1 MSAKA
6 AGKGQLWILLA
17 ATCAVFIW
25 SGINPHHR
33 ITWALEV
40 APVFFGLVLL
50 AATYQRFPLTGLL
63 YVLLFVHA
71 VILLVGGHY
80 TYARVPLG
88 FWAQDVFDMARN
100 NYDRLGHVAQG
111 FVPAIL
117 AREIL
122 IRCSPVKRGGWLLL
136 SVTSICLAFSA
147 FYEMIEWWVA
157 IVSGEEAVSFLATQ
171 GDPWDTQW
179 DMFLALCGALAA
191 QWLLGKTHDRA
202 LKDKRYA

>member
-1 MSAKA
+1 MSAPPA
-6 AGKGQLWILLA
+6 RRLLWGLLA
-17 ATCAVFIW
+17 ATLGILVW
-25 SGINPHHR
+25 SGIRPHDR

-40 APVFFGLVLL
+40 APVVIGLL
-50 AATYQRFPLTGLL
+50 AVLATYRRFPLTRLL
-63 YVLLFVHA
+63 YVLLFVHG
-71 VILLVGGHY
+71 VILMVGGHY
-80 TYARVPLG
+80 TYAQVPIG
-88 FWAQDVFDMARN
+88 FWLQELLDLARN

-122 IRCSPVKRGGWLLL
+122 IRCSPVKAGRWLLL
-136 SVTSICLAFSA
+136 YVTSICLAFSA

-157 IVSGEEAVSFLATQ
+157 LISGEEAVAFLATQ

-191 QWLLGKTHDRA
+191 LWLLGTPHDRA
-202 LKDKRYA
+202 LEDEGYV